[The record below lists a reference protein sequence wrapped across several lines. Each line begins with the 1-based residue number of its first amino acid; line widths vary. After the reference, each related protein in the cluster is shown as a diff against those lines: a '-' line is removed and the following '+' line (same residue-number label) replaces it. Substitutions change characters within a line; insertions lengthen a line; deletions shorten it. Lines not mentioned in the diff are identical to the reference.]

1 MLTDIYSVFHCG
13 NEFILSSHTLTD
25 IVLHCIV
32 CPQTHYISLSVK
44 ICTYDARGVFELLNF
59 HDQELMFDHCAVIQK
74 QNAVEEAEELEP
86 EPKNRTVTVSEFR
99 VDRRAWTY

>member
-1 MLTDIYSVFHCG
+1 
-13 NEFILSSHTLTD
+13 
-25 IVLHCIV
+25 
-32 CPQTHYISLSVK
+32 
-44 ICTYDARGVFELLNF
+44 VFELLNF